1 MLRKS
6 LIIVAVL
13 FGLAALVGGVG
24 AWIAFA
30 PNTPSYEGERSV
42 KIPRGTGF
50 EQAVD
55 SLQASGL
62 LRSRRTFTWVA
73 KLTGW
78 GSQIK
83 AGHYAIEDG
92 ASNVDLL
99 QTLRRG
105 LQSPIRLT
113 IPPGSRPEVVGAV
126 VGRDMG
132 DFDREDF
139 LAVLH
144 DPAFADSLG
153 TDTTHLFAYL
163 LPDTYHFYWL
173 TDAETVIQRIKEHF
187 DTFYT
192 PAMQSKADSLGLTKE
207 DVLNLAAIVE
217 WETSH
222 GPEKARIA
230 GVYLNRLNRSGWR
243 LQADPTV
250 QYAVLE
256 REGQK
261 RRLFNVDY
269 DIDHPYNTYQID
281 GLPPGPVTNP
291 SKSSIRAVLN
301 AEDHN
306 YMYFVAKGDGTH
318 TFSRTLREHNRA
330 AREFH
335 RLMRERRR
343 QAADG

>member
-1 MLRKS
+1 MLPPSPTRPYSQPPILNPVLKKT

-13 FGLAALVGGVG
+13 LGLAAIVGGVG

-42 KIPRGTGF
+42 KIPRGAGF
-50 EQAVD
+50 AQAVD

-73 KLTGW
+73 RLTGW

-83 AGHYAIEDG
+83 AGHYAIADG

-105 LQSPIRLT
+105 LQAPIRLT
-113 IPPGSRPEVVGAV
+113 IPPGSRPEVIAAV

-132 DFDREDF
+132 DFDKEDF
-139 LAVLH
+139 RAVLR
-144 DPAFADSLG
+144 DPVFAASLD

-163 LPDTYHFYWL
+163 LPETYHFYWL
-173 TDAETVIQRIKEHF
+173 TDAETVVRRIKEHF
-187 DTFYT
+187 DAFYT
-192 PAMQSKADSLGLTKE
+192 PAMQAKADSLGLTTGE
-207 DVLNLAAIVE
+207 VLNLAAIVE

-222 GPEKARIA
+222 VPEKARIA
-230 GVYLNRLNRSGWR
+230 GVYLNRLQRPGWR

-269 DIDHPYNTYQID
+269 DIVHPYNTYLID

-291 SKSSIRAVLN
+291 SKS
-301 AEDHN
+301 
-306 YMYFVAKGDGTH
+306 
-318 TFSRTLREHNRA
+318 
-330 AREFH
+330 
-335 RLMRERRR
+335 
-343 QAADG
+343 